1 MKKIKLIGV
10 LFLAVVL
17 AGCGKDNIGNSV
29 NPSDTTAGSEMAVTA
44 ATAETTTP
52 AASSESVAEVKLIRY
67 DANFLRVFDTVTTIT
82 GYAEDEETFT
92 AYATQIHD
100 QLWEYHRLYDIY
112 NDYEGINNIKT
123 INDQAGIAPVVVDER
138 IIDLLEMSKEMYERS
153 GGSFNVAMGSVLKI
167 WHDYR
172 TEGIENPE
180 QAKLPP
186 MADLQEAAGYVD
198 MDLVEIDRDASTV
211 YLPRA
216 GMRLDVGAI
225 AKGYATEQVS
235 QNAEATGMT
244 HALLSVGGNV
254 RAIGIRAD
262 GVKWQVGIQNP
273 DVKSEVKYLHRVEL
287 DDMSLVSSGT
297 YERYYTVEG
306 KQYHHIIHGET
317 LMPSELYV
325 SVSILCR
332 DSGLADALSTAI
344 FNMPLEE
351 GTAFIEGFEGVEA
364 MWIEPD
370 GRETFSSGFR
380 AYIND

>member
-1 MKKIKLIGV
+1 MNKRKTAIVLILSALLSGCSQNGAAGTDNGV
-10 LFLAVVL
+10 QTNTEINTET
-17 AGCGKDNIGNSV
+17 GTESTMN
-29 NPSDTTAGSEMAVTA
+29 TETAKP
-44 ATAETTTP
+44 AT
-52 AASSESVAEVKLIRY
+52 LNRY

-92 AYATQIHD
+92 GYATQIHD
-100 QLWEYHRLYDIY
+100 ELWEYHRLYDIY

-138 IIDLLEMSKEMYERS
+138 IIDLLEVSKEIYDKS
-153 GGSFNVAMGSVLKI
+153 NGTFNVAMGSVLKI

-172 TEGIENPE
+172 TNGIENPE
-180 QAKLPP
+180 SAKLPP
-186 MADLQEAAGYVD
+186 MADLQEAVKYVD
-198 MDLVEIDRDASTV
+198 MSLVEIDREASTV
-211 YLPRA
+211 YLPDA

-235 QNAEATGMT
+235 RSAEAAGLTN
-244 HALLSVGGNV
+244 ALLSVGGNV

-273 DVKSEVKYLHRVEL
+273 DVTSDVKYLHRVEL

-297 YERYYTVEG
+297 YERYYTVDG
-306 KQYHHIIHGET
+306 KQYHHIIHPET

-351 GTAFIEGFEGVEA
+351 GMAFIEEFEGVEA

-370 GRETFSSGFR
+370 GTESFSPGFQAR
-380 AYIND
+380 IND